1 MSPLIKITSPTGLGI
16 RNDPAGSGRYGA
28 PRGRR
33 KHSGIDFL
41 CNPGQTV
48 TCPIEAGKVVRVAYP
63 YETQKYAGLL
73 IKNKHLAIK
82 IFYLDP
88 WPGIIGTLVLR
99 GDPIGIAQDIT
110 ERYGGQ
116 MSAHVHLAVVSFN
129 PEILLKK
136 EVEA

>member
-1 MSPLIKITSPTGLGI
+1 MNSLIQITSPTGQGI
-16 RNDPAGSGRYGA
+16 RSDPAGDGHYGA
-28 PRGRR
+28 KRGRR
-33 KHSGIDFL
+33 QHNGLDFL
-41 CNPGQTV
+41 CDPGQTV
-48 TCPIEAGKVVRVAYP
+48 TCPIEAGRVVRVAYP

-88 WPGIIGTLVLR
+88 WPGIIGTTVMR

-110 ERYGGQ
+110 ARYNGQ
-116 MSAHVHLAVVSFN
+116 MRAHIHLAVLSFN

-136 EVEA
+136 EKPL